1 MAPDFH
7 PRYES
12 VDALRGIAVAAM
24 LLAAHPGD
32 AGLVYPALRPSE
44 WEGFTAIDLVF
55 PTFLFVAGVS
65 ISLAREQLSDG
76 AVIARALRIVGL
88 GFVLHAL
95 AYLILDRPE
104 YRISGVLQRVGL
116 CYGAAALL
124 ALHARRGAQWIAIA
138 AILLGYWAWMGWGEP
153 YTTDNRPDPEG
164 LSSLMPAVATTL
176 VGLRAG
182 DWLREGRLRRLGAVG
197 IGALL
202 LGELWSH
209 VFAFNRT
216 VWTSPF
222 AVWSAGWAMIALA
235 MLDVAIDRQRWPA
248 VGRRLGRNAILVYA
262 GAWLM
267 AVLLEASRWRA
278 ALHAHAFGWLP
289 TPEAASLAYAVSFA
303 LFWWIVAVALDRRQA
318 YVTI

>member
-32 AGLVYPALRPSE
+32 AGSVHAALRPTE
-44 WEGFTAIDLVF
+44 WEGFTAVDLIF
-55 PTFLFVAGVS
+55 PTFLFVVGVS
-65 ISLAREQLSDG
+65 ISLAREQLHDG
-76 AVIARALRIVGL
+76 AAIARALRIVGL

-104 YRISGVLQRVGL
+104 YRIPGVLQRVGL

-124 ALHARRGAQWIAIA
+124 ALHTRRGAQWIAIF

-153 YTTDNRPDPEG
+153 YTPYNRPDPEG
-164 LSSLMPAVATTL
+164 LTSTLPAVATTL
-176 VGLRAG
+176 LGLRAG
-182 DWLREGRLRRLGAVG
+182 DWLREGRLRRLGAAG
-197 IGALL
+197 IAALL
-202 LGELWSH
+202 LAELWSQA
-209 VFAFNRT
+209 FAFNRT
-216 VWTSPF
+216 AWSSSF
-222 AVWSAGWAMIALA
+222 ALWSAGWAMIALA
-235 MLDVAIDRQRWPA
+235 LLDVAIDKQRWPA
-248 VGRRLGRNAILVYA
+248 IGRRFGRNAIVVYA

-267 AVLLEASRWRA
+267 AALLEASRWRD
-278 ALHAHAFGWLP
+278 ALYTHVFGWLL
-289 TPEAASLAYAVSFA
+289 TPEAGSLAYAVTFA
-303 LFWWIVAVALDRRQA
+303 LFWWIVALALDRRRA